1 MLAPFDAGSSINRQ
15 GQLVYTM
22 CGELSL
28 ENPPP
33 FSSLSTHQGPSL
45 QDGELPFSRLLDP
58 RIAEVVLGH
67 MKDQD
72 DYVTRRRNVGRFN
85 KPGKETEDSETE
97 KAKKAKARAKAKASA
112 AGSSHDA
119 WRLGRTSLLM
129 VCPFRSLLE
138 SSCREPLPPPS
149 LFLLFWIRCPDG
161 FFLRDVNSRVFC
173 SPSWRTPDYNMVPRL
188 VLLYGR
194 CLCPFRRCSRR
205 VGRRL
210 RRVIGND

>member
-1 MLAPFDAGSSINRQ
+1 MIAGNIPKARARTCLLLLMLDQASIDKGNWS
-15 GQLVYTM
+15 M

-119 WRLGRTSLLM
+119 
-129 VCPFRSLLE
+129 
-138 SSCREPLPPPS
+138 
-149 LFLLFWIRCPDG
+149 
-161 FFLRDVNSRVFC
+161 
-173 SPSWRTPDYNMVPRL
+173 
-188 VLLYGR
+188 
-194 CLCPFRRCSRR
+194 
-205 VGRRL
+205 
-210 RRVIGND
+210 